1 MAAKFL
7 TADVPKAASGLPSEA
22 FHRRVRLAGGSAF
35 GVLLRSRRAARSE
48 RFLVQA
54 ALNGVG
60 FARLGIVVGKRV
72 AKRAVDRSLLKRL
85 VRETFRR
92 QQHELGGFDVLVRP
106 RRVLSGHEV
115 VSAREELR
123 ALLAAAVK

>member
-1 MAAKFL
+1 VVAKFL
-7 TADVPKAASGLPSEA
+7 ITAAPKAASGLRSET
-22 FHRRVRLAGGSAF
+22 FHRRARLAGGSAF

-54 ALNGVG
+54 ALNGEG

-72 AKRAVDRSLLKRL
+72 ARRAVDRSLLKRL

-92 QQHELGGFDVLVRP
+92 QQHELGGFDLLVRP
-106 RRVLSGHEV
+106 RRVLSGNEV
-115 VSAREELR
+115 VAAREELR
-123 ALLAAAVK
+123 ALLAAAIR